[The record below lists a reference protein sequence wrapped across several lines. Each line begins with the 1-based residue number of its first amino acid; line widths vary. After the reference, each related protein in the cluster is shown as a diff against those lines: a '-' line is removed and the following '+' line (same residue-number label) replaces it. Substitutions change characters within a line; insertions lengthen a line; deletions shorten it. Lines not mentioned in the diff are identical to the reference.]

1 MKKKL
6 KCEIK
11 ILLFFLFLFTPF
23 FLSATA
29 QEEKKI
35 SLDFANA
42 PLSQVLNEIGK
53 QASLRIIYNT
63 KDVNPDKIVS
73 VKVNQERLVSVMVNL
88 LKNTNVA
95 YTLKDDCLVLFSS
108 KEKRNIENV
117 QQRQQQDKRTIKGV
131 ISDEFG
137 EPLMGVSIKIQGTG
151 MGTIT
156 DLDGNYTIEV
166 AGDKDVLEFSYIGY
180 KTVVLPVV
188 GTTSFNIIMKED
200 SQQLG
205 EVVITAM
212 GIERKAESLT
222 YATQQ
227 IGGKELTRAKDVN
240 FVNSLQGKSAGLT
253 ITPNSSG
260 AGGGSSK
267 ITLRGQSSILGNNQP
282 LIVLDGIPMSN
293 GMSGQ
298 SQEILMAA
306 SRDGGD
312 LLSTINPDDIANIS
326 ILKGPN
332 AAALYGSAANNGVII
347 ITTKSGREGK
357 VKIDFSSNITLETPL
372 VYPEQ
377 QKTFAP
383 EIVGS
388 EVRYNAWGNKI
399 SDITDDQLAMFPY
412 LTKNPRNNVTDFFK
426 TGQTY
431 NNSISLNGGTEHSS
445 TYFSYGNTTQKG
457 LMDKNKF
464 VRHNLLFKQSYNLF
478 NDKLK
483 LDLSLNYVTQK
494 TTNRPVIGKAKG
506 ALPGLYLTPA
516 AVDLRYFDQ
525 YRTYIADKNDP
536 LVSNPALNPNEENDI
551 VNPNLE
557 GVAVQNFPWVNN
569 PYINNPYF
577 MLDAIDDEAFRDRIM
592 ASFTAKYQILESLSA
607 QGRVSLD
614 KTHDENTVLELA
626 TIRVAKNQTLGATY
640 WGARAS
646 HREIYS
652 DYLLTYTERF
662 KDKISFNATIGTS
675 FKRIKDH
682 SIYMTKTNDNT
693 YVSPNI
699 PYPIPGALGSNKEG
713 YKGSL
718 LTGQDLTPT
727 TNWETAIFATAQVG
741 FWDKGY
747 IDVSFRNDW
756 SKAFQQFAAKGK
768 YKSFPYYSVGGNLL
782 LKELLP
788 FDMPKVDAMKLRA
801 SYSVVG
807 NSIPAEFY
815 AAQFANP
822 LTGNI
827 DARNPTFDNPKPET
841 TRAFEIGLDATLFSN
856 KLNFDVTVYQ
866 STMENQFMRIVTA
879 TGQTKPINSG
889 KIRNRGIELT
899 ASYNAISTKDF
910 RWTTGLN
917 LSYNDNKIM
926 DTYTAPDGTTDDCIM
941 SASGVEIQ
949 TKFIKGGS
957 YGDLY
962 GKDFV
967 YGDDGKIK
975 IQDGKPVLTSEYS
988 RYLGNTNAKFNFGW
1002 NNTFSYKD
1010 FSLYFL
1016 IDGKVGGK
1024 VISLT
1029 QAEMD
1034 FYGLSERSAE
1044 ARLVNNGM
1052 VALPDGQQ
1060 ITARNY
1066 YETIGGAHLD
1076 CIYKGTNVRLREISL
1091 GYTFYDLLGPSKHLT
1106 LSLIARNIGFLYK
1119 DSPVDPDISAT
1130 AANAFGGVDSFT
1142 LPTTRSFGFNI
1153 KLTY

>member
-1 MKKKL
+1 MKKKS

-11 ILLFFLFLFTPF
+11 FLLVLLFMFIPYS
-23 FLSATA
+23 LSATG
-29 QEEKKI
+29 QEEMRV
-35 SLDFANA
+35 SLDFTNV
-42 PLSQVLNEIGK
+42 PLSQVLNEIGR
-53 QASLRIIYNT
+53 QTSLRVVYNT
-63 KDVNPDKIVS
+63 KDVNPDKVVS
-73 VKVNQERLVSVMVNL
+73 VKANREKLASVMVGL
-88 LKNTNVA
+88 LKNTNAV
-95 YTLKDDCLVLFSS
+95 YTVKDDYLVLFSS
-108 KEKRNIENV
+108 NDKAV
-117 QQRQQQDKRTIKGV
+117 SQQDKHSIKGT
-131 ISDEFG
+131 ISDESG
-137 EPLMGVSIKIQGTG
+137 EPLIGVSIKIQGTTI
-151 MGTIT
+151 GTIT
-156 DLDGNYTIEV
+156 DLDGNYTLEV
-166 AGDKDVLEFSYIGY
+166 SDNKAVLEFSYIGY
-180 KTVVLPVV
+180 KTITLPVE
-188 GTTSFNIIMKED
+188 GTKSFNVVMKED

-212 GIERKAESLT
+212 GIERKSESLT

-293 GMSGQ
+293 GMSSQ

-306 SRDGGD
+306 TRDNGD

-357 VKIDFSSNITLETPL
+357 VKVDFSSNITLETPL
-372 VYPEQ
+372 VYPKQ
-377 QKTFAP
+377 QETFAP

-388 EVRYNAWGNKI
+388 EVRYNAWGNKL

-412 LTKNPRNNVTDFFK
+412 LTRNPRNNVTDFFN

-445 TYFSYGNTTQKG
+445 TYFSYGNTVQKG

-464 VRHNLLFKQSYNLF
+464 VRHNLLFKQSYNLL

-494 TTNRPVIGKAKG
+494 TINRPVIGKAKG
-506 ALPGLYLTPA
+506 SLPGLYLTPNA
-516 AVDLRYFDQ
+516 IDLRYFDKN
-525 YRTYIADKNDP
+525 RTYIAGKDDP
-536 LVSNPALNPNEENDI
+536 LVYNEALDPNKENDE
-551 VNPNLE
+551 VNPNLA
-557 GVAVQNFPWVNN
+557 GTAVQNFPWVNN
-569 PYINNPYF
+569 AYINNPYF
-577 MLDAIDDEAFRDRIM
+577 MLDAISDEAFRDRIM
-592 ASFTAKYQILESLSA
+592 ASFTAKYQILETLSA
-607 QGRVSLD
+607 RGRVSLD

-640 WGARAS
+640 WGSRAS

-652 DYLLTYTERF
+652 DYLLTYVDKF
-662 KDKISFNATIGTS
+662 KEKITFNATVGTS

-699 PYPIPGALGSNKEG
+699 PYPIPGAIGSNKDG
-713 YKGSL
+713 YRGSL

-747 IDVSFRNDW
+747 LDVSFRNDW
-756 SKAFQQFAAKGK
+756 AKAFQQFADAGK

-788 FDMPKVDAMKLRA
+788 FNMPKVDAMKLRA

-815 AAQFANP
+815 AAQFVNP
-822 LTGNI
+822 LTGMVA
-827 DARNPTFDNPKPET
+827 ARNPTFDNPKPET
-841 TRAFEIGLDATLFSN
+841 TRAFEVGLDATLFSN

-866 STMENQFMRIVTA
+866 STMENQFMRITTA
-879 TGQTKPINSG
+879 SGQIKPINSG
-889 KIRNRGIELT
+889 KTRNRGIELT
-899 ASYNAISTKDF
+899 ASYNAISSKDF
-910 RWTTGLN
+910 RWTTGVN
-917 LSYNDNKIM
+917 LSYNDNKILE
-926 DTYTAPDGTTDDCIM
+926 TYTAADGTTDDCIM

-949 TKFIKGGS
+949 TKFVKGGS

-962 GKDFV
+962 GKGYV
-967 YGDDGKIK
+967 YDNDGKIK
-975 IQDGKPVLTSEYS
+975 IQDGKPVLTSEYN
-988 RYLGNTNAKFNFGW
+988 RYLGNSNAKFNFGW

-1034 FYGLSERSAE
+1034 FAGLSERSAE
-1044 ARLVNNGM
+1044 ARLVNDGM
-1052 VALPDGQQ
+1052 VTLPDGQQ

-1066 YETIGGAHLD
+1066 YETVGGAHLD
-1076 CIYKGTNVRLREISL
+1076 CIYNGTNVRLREISL
-1091 GYTFYDLLGPSKHLT
+1091 GYTFYDLIGPSNHLT
-1106 LSLIARNIGFLYK
+1106 LSLIARNVGFLYK

>member
-1 MKKKL
+1 MKKKS
-6 KCEIK
+6 KGEIK
-11 ILLFFLFLFTPF
+11 FLLLLLFLIIPF
-23 FLSATA
+23 FLSATE
-29 QEEKKI
+29 QKEMRV
-35 SLDFANA
+35 SLDFSNA
-42 PLSQVLNEIGK
+42 PLSQVLNEIGR
-53 QASLRIIYNT
+53 QTSLRIVYNT
-63 KDVNPDKIVS
+63 KDINPDKIIS
-73 VKVNQERLVSVMVNL
+73 VKVNKERLASVMVSL
-88 LKNTNVA
+88 LKNTNTV
-95 YTLKDDCLVLFSS
+95 YTVKDDYLVLYSS
-108 KEKRNIENV
+108 KDKSTPQIAL
-117 QQRQQQDKRTIKGV
+117 QQDKRSIKGA
-131 ISDEFG
+131 ISDETG
-137 EPLMGVSIKIQGTG
+137 EPLIGVSVKIQGTTI
-151 MGTIT
+151 GTIT
-156 DLDGNYTIEV
+156 DLNGNYTLEV
-166 AGDKDVLEFSYIGY
+166 TGDKPILEFSYIGY
-180 KTVVLPVV
+180 KTITLSVV
-188 GTTSFNIIMKED
+188 GAKSFNIVMKED

-212 GIERKAESLT
+212 GIERKSESLT

-260 AGGGSSK
+260 AGGGASK

-293 GMSGQ
+293 GMSSQ

-306 SRDGGD
+306 SRDDGD

-357 VKIDFSSNITLETPL
+357 VKVDFSSNITLETPL
-372 VYPEQ
+372 VYPKQ
-377 QKTFAP
+377 QDTFAP

-388 EVRYNAWGNKI
+388 EVRYNAWGNKL

-412 LTKNPRNNVTDFFK
+412 LTKNPRNNVTDFFN

-445 TYFSYGNTTQKG
+445 TYFSYGNTVQKG

-464 VRHNLLFKQSYNLF
+464 VRHNLLFKQSYNLL

-483 LDLSLNYVTQK
+483 LDLSLNYITQK
-494 TTNRPVIGKAKG
+494 TINRPVIGKAKG
-506 ALPGLYLTPA
+506 ALPGLYLTPNA
-516 AVDLRYFDQ
+516 IDLRYFDKN
-525 YRTYIADKNDP
+525 RTYIAGKDDP
-536 LVSNPALNPNEENDI
+536 LVYNEALNPNEENDV
-551 VNPNLE
+551 VNPNLA
-557 GVAVQNFPWVNN
+557 GTAVQNFPWVNN
-569 PYINNPYF
+569 AYINNPYF
-577 MLDAIDDEAFRDRIM
+577 MLDAISDEAFRDRIM
-592 ASFTAKYQILESLSA
+592 ASFTAKYQILETLSA

-640 WGARAS
+640 WGARSS

-652 DYLLTYTERF
+652 DYLLTYADKF
-662 KDKISFNATIGTS
+662 KDKITFNATAGTS

-718 LTGQDLTPT
+718 LSGQDLTPT

-756 SKAFQQFAAKGK
+756 AKAFQQFADAGK

-788 FDMPKVDAMKLRA
+788 FEMPKVDAMKLRA

-815 AAQFANP
+815 AAQFVNP

-827 DARNPTFDNPKPET
+827 GARNPTFDNPKPET
-841 TRAFEIGLDATLFSN
+841 TRAFEVGLDATLFSN

-866 STMENQFMRIVTA
+866 STMENQFMRITTA
-879 TGQTKPINSG
+879 SGQIKPINSG
-889 KIRNRGIELT
+889 KTRNRGIEFT

-910 RWTTGLN
+910 RWTTGVN
-917 LSYNDNKIM
+917 LSYNDNKILE
-926 DTYTAPDGTTDDCIM
+926 TYTALDGTTDDCIM

-949 TKFIKGGS
+949 TKFVKGGS

-962 GKDFV
+962 GKGFV
-967 YGDDGKIK
+967 YDNNGKIK
-975 IQDGKPVLTSEYS
+975 IQDGKPVLTSEYN
-988 RYLGNTNAKFNFGW
+988 RYLGNSNAKFNFGW

-1010 FSLYFL
+1010 FSFYFL
-1016 IDGKVGGK
+1016 LDGKVGGK

-1034 FYGLSERSAE
+1034 FAGLSERSAE
-1044 ARLVNNGM
+1044 ARLANNGM
-1052 VALPDGQQ
+1052 VTLLDGQQ

-1066 YETIGGAHLD
+1066 YETVGGAHLD
-1076 CIYKGTNVRLREISL
+1076 CIYNGTNVRLREISL

-1106 LSLIARNIGFLYK
+1106 LSLIARNVGFLYK

-1142 LPTTRSFGFNI
+1142 LPTTRSFGLNI

>member
-1 MKKKL
+1 MKKKS

-11 ILLFFLFLFTPF
+11 LLLFFLFLISPF
-23 FLSATA
+23 FLNATA
-29 QEEKKI
+29 QEEKRI
-35 SLDFANA
+35 SLNFTNV
-42 PLSQVLNEIGK
+42 PLSRVLNEIGK
-53 QASLRIIYNT
+53 QVSLRIIYNT
-63 KDVNPDKIVS
+63 KDVDPDKIVS
-73 VKVNQERLVSVMVNL
+73 VKVNQKRLSSVMVGL
-88 LKNTNVA
+88 LGNTNTT
-95 YTLKDDCLVLFSS
+95 YILKDDCLVLFSS
-108 KEKRNIENV
+108 NGDKSIETVV
-117 QQRQQQDKRTIKGV
+117 QQKKRLIKGV
-131 ISDEFG
+131 ISDDTG
-137 EPLMGVSIKIQGTG
+137 EALIGVSVKIQGTST
-151 MGTIT
+151 GTIT
-156 DLDGNYTIEV
+156 DLDGNYAIEV
-166 AGDKDVLEFSYIGY
+166 TSNKDVLEFSYIGY
-180 KTVVLPVV
+180 KMVVLPVE
-188 GTTSFNIIMKED
+188 GMTSYNVIMKEA

-240 FVNSLQGKSAGLT
+240 FINSLQGKSAGLS

-347 ITTKSGREGK
+347 ITTKRGREGK

-399 SDITDDQLAMFPY
+399 SDITDDQLALFPY
-412 LTKNPRNNVTDFFK
+412 LTRSPRNNVTDFFN

-445 TYFSYGNTTQKG
+445 TYFSYGNTVQKG
-457 LMDKNKF
+457 LIDKNKF

-494 TTNRPVIGKAKG
+494 TINRPVIGKAKSS
-506 ALPGLYLTPA
+506 LPGLYLTPNA
-516 AVDLRYFDQ
+516 IDLRYFNKN
-525 YRTYIADKNDP
+525 RTYIAGKDDP
-536 LVSNPALNPNEENDI
+536 LVSNEALDPNEENDE
-551 VNPNLE
+551 VNPNLA

-569 PYINNPYF
+569 AYINNPYF
-577 MLDAIDDEAFRDRIM
+577 MLNAISDEAFRDRIM
-592 ASFTAKYQILESLSA
+592 ASFTAKYQILKPLSA
-607 QGRVSLD
+607 QVRVSLD
-614 KTHDENTVLELA
+614 KTHNENTVLELA

-640 WGARAS
+640 WGARGS

-652 DYLLTYTERF
+652 DYLVTYSEIF
-662 KDKISFNATIGTS
+662 KEKISFNATMGTS

-699 PYPIPGALGSNKEG
+699 PYPIPGALGSNKDG

-718 LTGQDLTPT
+718 LNGQDLTPT
-727 TNWETAIFATAQVG
+727 TNWETAVFATAQVG

-756 SKAFQQFAAKGK
+756 AKAFQQFAARGK

-788 FDMPKVDAMKLRA
+788 FNLPKLDAMKLRA

-827 DARNPTFDNPKPET
+827 AARNPTFDNPKPET

-856 KLNFDVTVYQ
+856 KLNLDLTVYQ
-866 STMENQFMRIVTA
+866 STMENQFMRITTA
-879 TGQTKPINSG
+879 TAQTKPINSG

-899 ASYNAISTKDF
+899 ASFNAISTKDF

-917 LSYNDNKIM
+917 LSYNDNEIM
-926 DTYTAPDGTTDDCIM
+926 NTYTAPDGTTDDCIM

-962 GKDFV
+962 GKEFV

-975 IQDGKPVLTSEYS
+975 LQDSKPVLTSEYS

-1034 FYGLSERSAE
+1034 FAGLSKRSAE
-1044 ARLVNNGM
+1044 ARLANKGM
-1052 VALPDGQQ
+1052 VTLPDGQQ
-1060 ITARNY
+1060 VTARNY
-1066 YETIGGAHLD
+1066 YEVVGGAHLD
-1076 CIYKGTNVRLREISL
+1076 CIYNGTNVRLREISL
-1091 GYTFYDLLGPSKHLT
+1091 GYTFYDLLGPSKHLA
-1106 LSLIARNIGFLYK
+1106 LSLIARNVGFLYK

-1130 AANAFGGVDSFT
+1130 AANSFGGVDSFT

>member
-1 MKKKL
+1 MKKKS
-6 KCEIK
+6 KCGIK
-11 ILLFFLFLFTPF
+11 FLLSLMLLFVPIFL
-23 FLSATA
+23 TA
-29 QEEKKI
+29 AEQDEMKV
-35 SLDFANA
+35 SLDFTNA
-42 PLSQVLNEIGK
+42 PLSQVLNEIGR
-53 QASLRIIYNT
+53 QTSLRIIYNT
-63 KDVNPDKIVS
+63 KDINPDKIVS
-73 VKVNQERLVSVMVNL
+73 VKANQDNLTSVMAGL
-88 LKNTNVA
+88 LKNSNA
-95 YTLKDDCLVLFSS
+95 SYTVKEDYLVLFSS
-108 KEKRNIENV
+108 KDKGV
-117 QQRQQQDKRTIKGV
+117 QSAVVQQDKRTIKGT
-131 ISDEFG
+131 ITDETG
-137 EPLMGVSIKIQGTG
+137 EPLIGVSIKVQGTTI
-151 MGTIT
+151 GTIT
-156 DLDGNYTIEV
+156 DLDGNYTLEV
-166 AGDKDVLEFSYIGY
+166 TDDKAILEFSYIGY
-180 KTVVLPVV
+180 KTVTIPVTGAKSYNV
-188 GTTSFNIIMKED
+188 VMKED

-212 GIERKAESLT
+212 GIERKSESLT

-306 SRDGGD
+306 SRDDGD

-357 VKIDFSSNITLETPL
+357 VKVDFSSNITLETPL
-372 VYPEQ
+372 VYPKQ
-377 QKTFAP
+377 QETFAP

-388 EVRYNAWGNKI
+388 EVRYNAWGNKL

-412 LTKNPRNNVTDFFK
+412 LTRNPRNNVTDFFN

-431 NNSISLNGGTEHSS
+431 NNSVSLNGGTEHSS
-445 TYFSYGNTTQKG
+445 TYFSYGNTVQKG

-464 VRHNLLFKQSYNLF
+464 VRHNLLFKQSYNLL

-483 LDLSLNYVTQK
+483 LDFSLNYVTQK
-494 TTNRPVIGKAKG
+494 TKNRPVIGKAKG
-506 ALPGLYLTPA
+506 SLPGLYLTPNA
-516 AVDLRYFDQ
+516 IDLRYFDKN
-525 YRTYIADKNDP
+525 RTYIAGKDDP
-536 LVSNPALNPNEENDI
+536 LVYNEALNPNEENDV

-557 GVAVQNFPWVNN
+557 GTAVQNFPWVNN
-569 PYINNPYF
+569 AYINNPYF
-577 MLDAIDDEAFRDRIM
+577 MLDAISDEAARDRIM
-592 ASFTAKYQILESLSA
+592 ASFTVKYQILETLSA

-640 WGARAS
+640 WGSRGS

-652 DYLLTYTERF
+652 DYLLTF
-662 KDKISFNATIGTS
+662 ADKFNDKITLNATIGTS

-699 PYPIPGALGSNKEG
+699 PYPIPGAIGSNKEG
-713 YKGSL
+713 FRGSL

-727 TNWETAIFATAQVG
+727 TNWETAVFATAQVG

-756 SKAFQQFAAKGK
+756 SKAFQQFAAPGK

-788 FDMPKVDAMKLRA
+788 FDMPKLDAMKLRA

-815 AAQFANP
+815 AAQFVNP
-822 LTGNI
+822 LTGMVA
-827 DARNPTFDNPKPET
+827 ARNPTFDNPKPET
-841 TRAFEIGLDATLFSN
+841 TRAFEVGLDAALFSN

-866 STMENQFMRIVTA
+866 STMENQFMRITTA
-879 TGQTKPINSG
+879 SGQTKPINSG
-889 KIRNRGIELT
+889 KTRNRGIEFT

-910 RWTTGLN
+910 RWTTGVN
-917 LSYNDNKIM
+917 LSYNDNKILE
-926 DTYTAPDGTTDDCIM
+926 TYTALDGTTDDCIM

-949 TKFIKGGS
+949 TKFVKGGS

-962 GKDFV
+962 GKDFL
-967 YGDDGKIK
+967 YGNDGKIK
-975 IQDGKPVLTSEYS
+975 IQDGKPVLTSEYN
-988 RYLGNTNAKFNFGW
+988 RYLGNSNAKFNFGW
-1002 NNTFSYKD
+1002 NNTLSYKD

-1034 FYGLSERSAE
+1034 FAGLSERSAE
-1044 ARLVNNGM
+1044 ARLVNDGM
-1052 VALPDGQQ
+1052 VTLPDGQQ

-1066 YETIGGAHLD
+1066 YETVGGAHLD

-1091 GYTFYDLLGPSKHLT
+1091 GYTFYDLIGPSKHLT
-1106 LSLIARNIGFLYK
+1106 LSLIARNVGFLYK